1 MIIKGTKGRTYLYVI
16 ESNIYDSKKKK
27 NSACIE
33 ILFLG
38 KWRVHTQWPAVRMEF
53 SEIIAP
59 PHSPKFWYVFKSTG
73 E

>member
-33 ILFLG
+33 ILFLDY
-38 KWRVHTQWPAVRMEF
+38 AYYYYF
-53 SEIIAP
+53 SFFLFCIVVQKTSKLVSVWQAAL
-59 PHSPKFWYVFKSTG
+59 
-73 E
+73 